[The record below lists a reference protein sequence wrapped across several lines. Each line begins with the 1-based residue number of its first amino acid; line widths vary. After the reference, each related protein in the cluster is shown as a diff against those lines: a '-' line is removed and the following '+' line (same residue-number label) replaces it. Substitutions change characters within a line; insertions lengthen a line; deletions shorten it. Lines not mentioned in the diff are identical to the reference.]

1 MLFNEIY
8 GSYYNAVAEILKYA
22 VRGELTQQNIY
33 EITGSK
39 AFSESVLNIPGAM
52 SSGEWPLLTEDLR
65 TPLKH
70 EPKMPLTMLQKRWL
84 KSLLS
89 DPRIRLF
96 DVPEEGLEA
105 KQGLEA
111 KLGVGLEDV
120 EPLYKPGAIVY
131 FDQYADGDPYGDDHY
146 VGVFHTIL
154 RALREKRKLQISFT
168 SNKGKSH
175 DWECVPLKL
184 EYSLKDD
191 KFRLIISGDKRDT
204 TINIA
209 RISKCSLLDTFELSE
224 AVEKG
229 HEKAHL
235 VMELVDERN
244 ALERV
249 MLHFSHLEKETV
261 RLDGDR
267 YLITLQYN
275 QEDEAEILIRVLS
288 FGPMLKVLEPSSFVD
303 QIRDRLERQKRI

>member
-1 MLFNEIY
+1 M
-8 GSYYNAVAEILKYA
+8 
-22 VRGELTQQNIY
+22 
-33 EITGSK
+33 
-39 AFSESVLNIPGAM
+39 
-52 SSGEWPLLTEDLR
+52 
-65 TPLKH
+65 
-70 EPKMPLTMLQKRWL
+70 
-84 KSLLS
+84 
-89 DPRIRLF
+89 
-96 DVPEEGLEA
+96 
-105 KQGLEA
+105 
-111 KLGVGLEDV
+111 
-120 EPLYKPGAIVY
+120 
-131 FDQYADGDPYGDDHY
+131 
-146 VGVFHTIL
+146 
-154 RALREKRKLQISFT
+154 
-168 SNKGKSH
+168 
-175 DWECVPLKL
+175 
-184 EYSLKDD
+184 
-191 KFRLIISGDKRDT
+191 IISGDKRDT

-209 RISKCSLLDTFELSE
+209 RISKCSLLDAFELSE

-303 QIRDRLERQKRI
+303 QIRNRLERQKRI